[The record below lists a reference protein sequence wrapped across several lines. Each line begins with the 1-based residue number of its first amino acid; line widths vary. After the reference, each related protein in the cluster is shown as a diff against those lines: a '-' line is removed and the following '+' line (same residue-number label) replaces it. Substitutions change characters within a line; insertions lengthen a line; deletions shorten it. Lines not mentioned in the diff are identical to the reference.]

1 MRMNSKN
8 KYCNKILNNLYKVK
22 NNKLLKNNLW
32 IIINKLI
39 NNLNNWILYNKNME
53 NRRLSQ
59 NKLNDIQSDT
69 PIAFS
74 IGENSEDKVE

>member
-1 MRMNSKN
+1 
-8 KYCNKILNNLYKVK
+8 
-22 NNKLLKNNLW
+22 
-32 IIINKLI
+32 
-39 NNLNNWILYNKNME
+39 ME

-59 NKLNDIQSDT
+59 NKSNDIQSDM